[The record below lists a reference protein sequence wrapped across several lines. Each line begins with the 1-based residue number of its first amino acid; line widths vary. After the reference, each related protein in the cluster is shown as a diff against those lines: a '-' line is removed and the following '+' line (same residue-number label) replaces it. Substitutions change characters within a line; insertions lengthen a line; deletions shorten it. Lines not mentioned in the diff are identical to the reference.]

1 MHKLVIND
9 LMNII
14 EYEKVRNE
22 YREELMLY
30 KKNRRISLGP
40 NITITFENRRTMTF
54 QIQEIMRAERLVHN
68 ENIQE
73 EIDIYN
79 SLLPQK
85 NSLSATLFIEV
96 TEERKIKPILNQFI
110 GLTEGDTL
118 FLEIGGKKIFA
129 EFEAGREESD
139 KISSVHYVQFS
150 IKQELIPFFKNDE
163 DIKLKIDYNEYS
175 HSQLLS
181 NNFKLSLF
189 NDLAGNNG

>member
-54 QIQEIMRAERLVHN
+54 QIQEIMRAERLVHD

-73 EIDIYN
+73 EIDVYN

-96 TEERKIKPILNQFI
+96 TEKRKIKPILNQFI

>member
-54 QIQEIMRAERLVHN
+54 QIQEIMRAERLVHD

-73 EIDIYN
+73 EIDVYN

-96 TEERKIKPILNQFI
+96 TEKRKIKPILNQFI

-118 FLEIGGKKIFA
+118 FIEIGGKKIFA

-163 DIKLKIDYNEYS
+163 DVKLKIDYKEYS

-181 NNFKLSLF
+181 SDFKLSLF

>member
-14 EYEKVRNE
+14 EYEKVRNK

-54 QIQEIMRAERLVHN
+54 QIQEIMRAERLVHD

-73 EIDIYN
+73 EIDVYN

-96 TEERKIKPILNQFI
+96 TEKRKIKPILNQFI

-163 DIKLKIDYNEYS
+163 DIKLKIDYKEYS

>member
-14 EYEKVRNE
+14 EYEKVRNK

-54 QIQEIMRAERLVHN
+54 QIQEIMRAERLVHD

-73 EIDIYN
+73 EIDVYN

-96 TEERKIKPILNQFI
+96 TEKRKIKPILNQFI

-163 DIKLKIDYNEYS
+163 DIKLKIDYKEYS

-189 NDLAGNNG
+189 NDLAGNNV

>member
-54 QIQEIMRAERLVHN
+54 QIQEIMRAERLVHD

-163 DIKLKIDYNEYS
+163 DIKLKIDYKEYS

>member
-54 QIQEIMRAERLVHN
+54 QIQEIMRAERLVHD

-73 EIDIYN
+73 EIDVYN

-163 DIKLKIDYNEYS
+163 DIKLKIDYKEYS

>member
-54 QIQEIMRAERLVHN
+54 QIQEIMRAERLVHD

-73 EIDIYN
+73 EIDVYN

-96 TEERKIKPILNQFI
+96 TEKRKIKPILNQFI

-163 DIKLKIDYNEYS
+163 DIKLKIDYKEYS

>member
-54 QIQEIMRAERLVHN
+54 QIQEIMRAERLVHD

-73 EIDIYN
+73 EIDVYN

-163 DIKLKIDYNEYS
+163 DIKLKIDYKEYS

-181 NNFKLSLF
+181 SDFKLSLF